1 MTINFA
7 RESAYKDRDD
17 ATVSV
22 SFNNHTGKQILCG
35 WLVKLG
41 NGKILYVYSF
51 IFIFKKFCCQYC
63 SQNYYSYDVMKHHFN
78 LVYIIFYFID
88 FIKFD
93 LYSSFLHNYVLF
105 SFFVHLYQYIKLE
118 CGMLIGSVDTLC

>member
-1 MTINFA
+1 MAISFG

-41 NGKILYVYSF
+41 NR
-51 IFIFKKFCCQYC
+51 
-63 SQNYYSYDVMKHHFN
+63 
-78 LVYIIFYFID
+78 
-88 FIKFD
+88 
-93 LYSSFLHNYVLF
+93 
-105 SFFVHLYQYIKLE
+105 KL
-118 CGMLIGSVDTLC
+118 C